1 MPRRKS
7 TLYQVPKPKYRVAS
21 LYHKI
26 NEEQAAYLRRLF
38 ADKIPTSASTFHKYV
53 HPKRNHMPADMLIFF
68 AMLFGLH
75 PSDLYTKPVFPDM
88 EEAYKVNM
96 RLSDPYR

>member
-7 TLYQVPKPKYRVAS
+7 TLYQVPKPKYKVAAY
-21 LYHKI
+21 YHKL

-38 ADKIPTSASTFHKYV
+38 ADKFPTSASTFYKYV
-53 HPKRNHMPADMLIFF
+53 HPNRTHLSADMLIFF
-68 AMLFGLH
+68 SMFFGVH

-88 EEAYKVNM
+88 EETYKLIM